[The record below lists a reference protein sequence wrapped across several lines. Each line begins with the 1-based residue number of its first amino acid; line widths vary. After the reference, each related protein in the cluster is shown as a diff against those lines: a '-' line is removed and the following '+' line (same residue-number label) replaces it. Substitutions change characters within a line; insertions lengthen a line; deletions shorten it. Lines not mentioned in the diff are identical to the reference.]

1 MEKLLTFLTG
11 HDRNIER
18 NSILWN
24 MISSM
29 LYSLQSALLLLVVT
43 RAGDLNAAGVFG
55 ITYSVSQMFASIGS
69 FSMREYQVSDIS
81 GQFSFDTYLSSRIL
95 TVSTM
100 LMLCFGYS
108 LFTGITG
115 MKLVI
120 IAVLS
125 VYRAVDGL
133 EDVFH
138 GTLQK
143 EGRLDIGD
151 RIFSVRITISSLLFI
166 LCFLLTRNLLAA
178 SLALSL
184 SSVALGCFLNFLMA
198 KAWKIRVHFQL
209 KGISRLLMSC
219 LPICLGAFL
228 YNYLVNS
235 PKYAIDAI
243 LSEEMQGIFNILYMP
258 VFVTSMLS
266 TFIFNP
272 FIYRLGQYWTE
283 KNRRA
288 FIRLVLVLSGIIVLI
303 GLCVVAGGALLGIPV
318 LNLVYGV
325 ELDEY
330 KGLFILLLIFGG
342 LSALN
347 SFATIV
353 ITVMRR
359 QIFIVA
365 AYAIAAVIDIAVM
378 YRIVEQ
384 YSLMGAGLV
393 YGLVLSIIFVI
404 YLMVILQTLFSKKA
418 FQE

>member
-1 MEKLLTFLTG
+1 MNSLIQFLSG
-11 HDRNIER
+11 KNRNIER

-29 LYSLQSALLLLVVT
+29 LYSLQSAVLLLVVT
-43 RAGDLNAAGVFG
+43 RVGGLSAAGVFG

-100 LMLCFGYS
+100 LMLCLGYS

-143 EGRLDIGD
+143 DGRLDIGG
-151 RIFSVRITISSLLFI
+151 RIFSVRVTISTFLFI

-198 KAWKIRVHFQL
+198 KFWKIRVHFQW
-209 KGISRLLMSC
+209 KGIGRLLTSC

-272 FIYRLGQYWTE
+272 FIYRLGQYWTD
-283 KNRRA
+283 KNRSA
-288 FIRLVLVLSGIIVLI
+288 FIKLVLILSGIIVLI

-318 LNLVYGV
+318 LSIVYGID
-325 ELDEY
+325 LDEY
-330 KGLFILLLIFGG
+330 RSLFIILLVFGG

-347 SFATIV
+347 SFATVI
-353 ITVMRR
+353 ITVIRQ
-359 QIFIVA
+359 QIFILVA
-365 AYAIAAVIDIAVM
+365 YIAATVVDVFAM
-378 YRIVEQ
+378 YQIVER
-384 YSLMGAGLV
+384 YSLLGAGLV
-393 YGLVLSIIFVI
+393 YALVMSVIFVI
-404 YLMVILQTLFSKKA
+404 YLLTILREFLRK
-418 FQE
+418 